1 MCRDG
6 EDRCCAFDVSV
17 VFIEDDILLVSG
29 VQLSDLTSVYMMK
42 CSAHYV

>member
-6 EDRCCAFDVSV
+6 KDRCCAFDVSV

-42 CSAHYV
+42 C